1 MTDRDMT
8 DGDMTDNS
16 QVYVSHPDE
25 EARKKQF
32 QDMIDKAKAAREEE
46 EERSKAKAT
55 CPAGLGHRFVGETL

>member
-1 MTDRDMT
+1 
-8 DGDMTDNS
+8 MTDNS

-46 EERSKAKAT
+46 ESNAKAT
-55 CPAGLGHRFVGETL
+55 WPAGLGHRFVGETL